1 MIVMLALL
9 NVILG
14 HIFFVNAEEDMQA
27 AIGVTCIF
35 AGTVIFFMEI
45 SK

>member
-9 NVILG
+9 NAVLG

-27 AIGVTCIF
+27 AIGVTLIITG
-35 AGTVIFFMEI
+35 AVIFLMEM
-45 SK
+45 SR

>member
-1 MIVMLALL
+1 MVIMLALL

-27 AIGVTCIF
+27 AIGVT
-35 AGTVIFFMEI
+35 FMLSGAVTFIIEM
-45 SK
+45 SR